1 MRKIV
6 LASQSPRRR
15 ELLAGLGMEFT
26 VLVDSSPVVDL
37 PGEEPSE
44 MVKRLSMEKVK
55 NVAVRTEEPSL
66 VVGADT
72 VVVLDGNIL
81 GKPKD
86 RQDAEEMLRSLSGRE
101 HTVYTGV
108 AVLDTA
114 SGLAEGFAEATK
126 VRFRPL
132 SEEEITSYIQS
143 GEPMDKAGGYGIQGK
158 GALLVAG
165 IDGDYFNVVGL
176 PLCRL
181 GKLLKETFHLDL
193 L

>member
-15 ELLAGLGMEFT
+15 ELLAGLGVEFT
-26 VLVDSSPVVDL
+26 VLVDSSPEVDL

-86 RQDAEEMLRSLSGRE
+86 RQEAEEMLRSLSGRE

-108 AVLDTA
+108 AVLDMA
-114 SGLAEGFAEATK
+114 SGTGG
-126 VRFRPL
+126 RFCGSNKGTVSPIVGGGNYFLYPKRR
-132 SEEEITSYIQS
+132 TDGQS
-143 GEPMDKAGGYGIQGK
+143 RWLWDSRQGCSS
-158 GALLVAG
+158 GCG
-165 IDGDYFNVVGL
+165 N
-176 PLCRL
+176 
-181 GKLLKETFHLDL
+181 
-193 L
+193 